1 MTKKPL
7 IAIVDDDQSARE
19 GIVDLVT
26 AMGYEPQAFE
36 RAEDFLQSL
45 QIARSDCLITDV
57 RMPGMTGL
65 ELLDL
70 LLASGKTIPTIV
82 LTAFTL
88 EADRM
93 RALAAGAV
101 CYVPKPFQENELSQ
115 CIRIAL
121 SSGGRSSDDGG

>member
-1 MTKKPL
+1 MDKKPL
-7 IAIVDDDQSARE
+7 IAIVDDDESARE

-26 AMGYEPQAFE
+26 AMGYQAQAFE

-45 QIARSDCLITDV
+45 HIARADCLITDV

-65 ELLDL
+65 ELLDR
-70 LLASGKTIPTIV
+70 LLASDKVIPAIV

-93 RALAAGAV
+93 RALAAGAI
-101 CYVPKPFQENELSQ
+101 CYLSKPYQ
-115 CIRIAL
+115 
-121 SSGGRSSDDGG
+121 

>member
-1 MTKKPL
+1 MDKKPL

-26 AMGYEPQAFE
+26 AMGYEAQAFE
-36 RAEDFLQSL
+36 RAEDFLQSVQL
-45 QIARSDCLITDV
+45 TRANCLITDV

-65 ELLDL
+65 ELLDHL
-70 LLASGKTIPTIV
+70 PASGKAIPAIV

-101 CYVPKPFQENELSQ
+101 CYLSKPFQENELTR
-115 CIRIAL
+115 CISIAL
-121 SSGGRSSDDGG
+121 SSSGSQ